1 MAERAGYFPEAA
13 SEAQTPGELH
23 LARAILVGSG
33 IVALLI
39 ILWGV
44 VVSRET
50 AQMIGAAVGANVPTL
65 AGLVL
70 ALLIRR
76 GRRWVRWAVTVVGA
90 VWAAAGIMIVIEGG
104 PAYLSRMLLPIV
116 LVMAVHLPAAR
127 RYFGKEA

>member
-1 MAERAGYFPEAA
+1 MAERAGYFPESAA
-13 SEAQTPGELH
+13 ESRTPGELH
-23 LARAILVGSG
+23 LVRVILVGSG

-50 AQMIGAAVGANVPTL
+50 AQMIGAAVGANVPTFV
-65 AGLVL
+65 GIVL

-76 GRRWVRWAVTVVGA
+76 GRRWVRWAVTGVGA
-90 VWAAAGIMIVIEGG
+90 VWSVAGIMIVVEGG

-116 LVMAVHLPAAR
+116 LVIAVHLPDAR
-127 RYFGKEA
+127 RYFAGD